1 MDRYREKIIM
11 SYLDLQSM
19 RDVLMDSIINVA
31 MSGEYKSIS
40 DSFSLGDSYEF
51 DLLQFRDTDD
61 ASLNRLLDVYDEMDA
76 AMDSLINLNVI
87 TEEEIEEVE
96 KDWIDLMSL
105 SDMYDEDDEDFID
118 DIIAI
123 GEEWENLEEEDIID
137 FKDIDFKKDN
147 FGEDRKNGE
156 DIDWEE
162 DNNDMPF

>member
-87 TEEEIEEVE
+87 TEEEIEDVE

-105 SDMYDEDDEDFID
+105 TDMYEDDDEDL
-118 DIIAI
+118 
-123 GEEWENLEEEDIID
+123 NEDILADAEDWEDMDGEFSD
-137 FKDIDFKKDN
+137 FKDMDFKKEN
-147 FGEDRKNGE
+147 FGEDQKNGE
-156 DIDWEE
+156 DTDMEE
-162 DNNDMPF
+162 DDYEMPF